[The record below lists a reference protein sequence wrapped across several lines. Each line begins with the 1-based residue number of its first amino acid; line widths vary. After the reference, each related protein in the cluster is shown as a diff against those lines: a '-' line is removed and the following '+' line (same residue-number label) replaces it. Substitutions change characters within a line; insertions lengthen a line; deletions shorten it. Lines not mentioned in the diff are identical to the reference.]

1 MGKISAQPHTTLY
14 SQFLDR
20 ENNNQN
26 NTYTGEFLLFS
37 YPYME
42 LWRIR

>member
-14 SQFLDR
+14 SQFL